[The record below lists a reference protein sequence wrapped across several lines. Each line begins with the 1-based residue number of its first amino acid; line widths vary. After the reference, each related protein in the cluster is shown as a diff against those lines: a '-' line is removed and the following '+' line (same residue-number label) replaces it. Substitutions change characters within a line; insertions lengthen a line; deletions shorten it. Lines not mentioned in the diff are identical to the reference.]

1 MQGPYVAL
9 VELWFAQQV
18 LPGDVPLVTHL
29 SGQPVYDVFKFAH
42 ISRPRVAVQMG
53 QNVGG
58 NVVGY
63 LRAIPLLIFAKEVLG
78 QGQDVVATI
87 T

>member
-1 MQGPYVAL
+1 MAL
-9 VELWFAQQV
+9 VQLWFAQQI
-18 LPGDVPLVTHL
+18 LTRNAPLVTHF
-29 SGQPVYDVFKFAH
+29 SGQPVHDVFKFAD
-42 ISRPRVAVQMG
+42 ISRPRVAFQMG